1 MNKDKNA
8 ASFWDRVARR
18 YAAMPMRNPDTYEAT
33 LERIRAHLKPTD
45 RVLELGCGTGSTALR
60 LAPLVAQYT
69 AVDFSAEMI
78 AIAREKQAEGEV
90 ANLDF
95 VVVTV
100 ADGSFPD
107 GPFDAILA
115 FNVLHLLPDR
125 DTAFADTFGRLR
137 TGGLFISKTPCLGGV
152 YRVLQPVV
160 AILRLF
166 GKAPRLA
173 FLTPRSLEREITQAG
188 FEIREHGNYP
198 ARPPSRFIVAAKH

>member
-78 AIAREKQAEGEV
+78 AIARERQAEGEV

-137 TGGLFISKTPCLGGV
+137 TGGLFMSKTPCLGGV

-160 AILRLF
+160 AQRAADRAAHARD
-166 GKAPRLA
+166 G
-173 FLTPRSLEREITQAG
+173 PRSAAG
-188 FEIREHGNYP
+188 P
-198 ARPPSRFIVAAKH
+198 AAVLGARASRPDRVAARARGRDCARG